1 MPTLSNP
8 SGRVRIPVPLSGNS
22 GSTPIG
28 HANKIISDIA
38 VASTGNSVEDHIED
52 ILAQIGRKTGDDE
65 FKGEYNNNTTYA
77 LADEVYWVDGSSH
90 KHFYKRRVAGSDD
103 GTGDPTSN
111 AANWI
116 EIGVDIHDT
125 PTVDN
130 AITTNSGILER
141 LPNGTVQFNRRLIT
155 ILAAAISEAQATT
168 LIQNSVKEVVQ
179 NNLWRGEW
187 QAAAYVAGAFV
198 KDNSDYFQAKQ
209 AISSTANTP
218 PAQDTANWLQLTPDG
233 YHYDIAKRLEAITD
247 LLAEQTFLVPA
258 SANRGRWMS
267 RRSDSEGYVFDNPPM
282 QWVGNWSSG
291 TSYFFGHVVNH
302 DTRVWVLSAAS
313 TIATPKRGSST
324 EPGTDAAWTQIIV
337 GHTSDVPGWRGAW
350 VDLAG
355 ASIRTGDMVSH
366 RGNYYIARNDQST
379 RSGTAPDQDET
390 DWDLLDIVLGDYDD
404 DEYYPEG
411 GIVKYEGNWWYSTEY
426 TTNTDLA
433 PGTQGESKWLQIG
446 GYATEGDLTQLR
458 NDLNELVHSVRSS
471 RGLLV
476 DGLEEPPTANS
487 ETEVWL
493 PRKALRS
500 YTASAAVVSGSTDY
514 NVNVGD
520 EPGSY
525 VLRQSEV
532 NKAAGVVGKFTT
544 TDSRLWYGVFSRS
557 GDGAPWP
564 QNIGRFEEN
573 PVGSAIL
580 GVGSEQVSG
589 NSWRTHLLIKEQVLV
604 AIGSGTEPTS
614 LFVQI
619 NDDSDVITSIELDT
633 LGDVLRFHDVAYR
646 HMTGTGTDRGAFG
659 DEYETGS
666 DDEDRYVEIALA
678 STSTG
683 PRMWL
688 GGRQYHWVRK
698 PADTSND
705 DLPVYSEDF
714 HTMKLISRAD
724 YTALESL
731 PPRTAMFI
739 FESA

>member
-1 MPTLSNP
+1 M
-8 SGRVRIPVPLSGNS
+8 RIPVPLSGNS

-198 KDNSDYFQAKQ
+198 KDNGDYFQAKQ